1 MKLVSALA
9 TTVLVAAGLTGCS
22 ALERALDCADAAA
35 TIAGEVQDV
44 QNVGEDPRAIVTEL
58 RDVERTL
65 KDLKQD
71 TDNAD
76 VKKAIGDLETEVTK
90 ARKTAEKGKVPDV
103 QPVTEGAGNLTE
115 VCAGG

>member
-9 TTVLVAAGLTGCS
+9 ATVLVAGGLTGCS
-22 ALERALDCADAAA
+22 AIERALDCADAAA

-44 QNVGEDPRAIVTEL
+44 QNAGEDPRVIVDEL

-65 KDLKQD
+65 EDLKND
-71 TDNAD
+71 TDNAE
-76 VKKAIGDLETEVTK
+76 VKQAVEDLEKAVTT
-90 ARKTAEKGKVPDV
+90 ARTQAEKGKTPNI
-103 QPVTEGAGNLTE
+103 QPVTDAASDLTN

>member
-1 MKLVSALA
+1 MKLVSSLA
-9 TTVLVAAGLTGCS
+9 AAVLVAAGLTGCS

-44 QNVGEDPRAIVTEL
+44 QNAGEDPRAIVREL

-76 VKKAIGDLETEVTK
+76 VKSAIGDLEAEVTK

-103 QPVTEGAGNLTE
+103 QRVTDAAGNLTD